1 MLRLVVLD
9 PGGTCGLLHCVTEHQ
24 PHPDI
29 PDIQLVATSK
39 VALDALPA
47 RLYSDLVGLHQDY
60 MVGDKTLLV
69 YESYHL
75 RASHAKQQARKG
87 SSHMPAAEG
96 IGVFKGVA
104 HARGFSPP
112 IGIAPGVKEAG
123 EKWGAKMLPGIADA
137 RSKARNDHER
147 DVCDLAAY
155 VLQQRSLGKAPFA

>member
-9 PGGTCGLLHCVTEHQ
+9 PGGTCGLLYAALEA
-24 PHPDI
+24 PGPGS
-29 PDIQLVATSK
+29 VATTK
-39 VALDALPA
+39 CALDALPECLRA
-47 RLYSDLVGLHQDY
+47 YLWALTLADRYAP
-60 MVGDKTLLV
+60 GDKTLLV

-75 RASHAKQQARKG
+75 RASRARQQARAG

-104 HARGFSPP
+104 HALGFRPP
-112 IGIAPGVKEAG
+112 IGVAPGIKAAG
-123 EKWGAKMLPGIADA
+123 EKWGAKMLPDIAGA
-137 RSKARNDHER
+137 RSKAHNDHER